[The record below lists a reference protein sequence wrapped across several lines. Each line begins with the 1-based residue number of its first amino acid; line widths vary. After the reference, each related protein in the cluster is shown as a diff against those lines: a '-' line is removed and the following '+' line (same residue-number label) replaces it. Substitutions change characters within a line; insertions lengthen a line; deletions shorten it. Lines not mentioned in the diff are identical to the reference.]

1 MWILALEWLLLAF
14 CVLWGIGAAKRLK
27 RLRAQCKSAFA
38 TVEAQCAQVL
48 DLQRSCARL
57 QALKE
62 QVTAVYVQHA
72 QEVLLPSAD
81 VLQAALQ
88 QVRQHPLRPASIAA
102 LDHAWHGVQ
111 QAWQA
116 YAQRCAAE
124 TAVHAEHAHDWS
136 QRWLQLQALQTHSAA
151 QFNAAVADYN
161 RAIAQFPACVIAR
174 LGGHRATPT
183 FQKDAAHW
191 MQPTA

>member
-1 MWILALEWLLLAF
+1 MWILTLEWLLLAF

-72 QEVLLPSAD
+72 QEVLLPSA
-81 VLQAALQ
+81 AQ
-88 QVRQHPLRPASIAA
+88 QKRPCMLNMRTTGPSAGCSCRPCRPTVPPSSMRPWQITTGPLPS
-102 LDHAWHGVQ
+102 
-111 QAWQA
+111 
-116 YAQRCAAE
+116 
-124 TAVHAEHAHDWS
+124 
-136 QRWLQLQALQTHSAA
+136 
-151 QFNAAVADYN
+151 F
-161 RAIAQFPACVIAR
+161 R
-174 LGGHRATPT
+174 LV
-183 FQKDAAHW
+183 
-191 MQPTA
+191 